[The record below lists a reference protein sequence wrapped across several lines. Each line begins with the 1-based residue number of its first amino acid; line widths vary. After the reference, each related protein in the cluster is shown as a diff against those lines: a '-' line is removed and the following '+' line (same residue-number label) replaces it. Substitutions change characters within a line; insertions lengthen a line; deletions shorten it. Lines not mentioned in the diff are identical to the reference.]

1 MNHGLRHAES
11 DADQNFVGA
20 LAEQFGLPFHTCRVD
35 TPAFSQHHG
44 EGIEEAARHL
54 RYEWFWRLLATN
66 RVDAVVTAH
75 TLDDQAETVL
85 HRLLRGA
92 WTEGLG
98 GIYPVLQAAPGQS
111 GKILRPFL
119 AVTRR
124 EIEVWLTAIGQPWRE
139 DSTNRDITFTRNR
152 LRQQLLP
159 VLAEYNPAIRKQF
172 ARLASLARD
181 EEAWWQAEVTR
192 LLPSLILHGRPVRG
206 GGRATSTLSG
216 GKSLSVE
223 IERLKAIHPALRRRV
238 LRAATFQLG
247 FAIDFGETES
257 LLALCGLGSAGD
269 ASTGKNGSKL
279 QMGNGLQAE
288 RTPRELKLQ
297 VAQRNEAAKGA
308 SPPVYELSIPGE
320 VTAPAYGF
328 RLEATIGKP
337 SEVPQPGACLRAS
350 RPGDRIRLRHSRS
363 PMKIPDAFKRLGKPD
378 AAESWSGWQPVLV
391 WRGEIVWVPGLEI
404 ESEAAREAVLE
415 VKQTPLNQEA

>member
-20 LAEQFGLPFHTCRVD
+20 LAEQFDLPFHTCRVD
-35 TPAFSQHHG
+35 TPAFSQHHR

-66 RVDAVVTAH
+66 RADAVVTAH

-98 GIYPVLQAAPGQS
+98 GIYPVLRPAPGQS

-119 AVTRR
+119 AATRR
-124 EIEVWLTAIGQPWRE
+124 EIEVWLTTIGQPWRE
-139 DSTNRDITFTRNR
+139 DATNRDITFTRNR
-152 LRQQLLP
+152 IRQQLLP

-172 ARLASLARD
+172 AQLASLARD
-181 EEAWWQAEVTR
+181 EEAWWQAEVAR
-192 LLPSLILHGRPVRG
+192 LLPSLILHGKPVRG

-238 LRAATFQLG
+238 LRAAAVQLG
-247 FAIDFGETES
+247 FAIDFDETEG
-257 LLALCGLGSAGD
+257 LLALCGLGSAD
-269 ASTGKNGSKL
+269 QASTGKNGSKL

-297 VAQRNEAAKGA
+297 VGQGKEAASGA
-308 SPPVYELSIPGE
+308 SPVYELSIPGE
-320 VTAPAYGF
+320 VTAPAFGF

-350 RPGDRIRLRHSRS
+350 RPEDRIRLRHSRS
-363 PMKIPDAFKRLGKPD
+363 PMKIPDAFKRVGKHRP
-378 AAESWSGWQPVLV
+378 AESGSGWQPVLV

-404 ESEAAREAVLE
+404 ESEAAREAFLV
-415 VKQTPLNQEA
+415 VKETPLNQEA